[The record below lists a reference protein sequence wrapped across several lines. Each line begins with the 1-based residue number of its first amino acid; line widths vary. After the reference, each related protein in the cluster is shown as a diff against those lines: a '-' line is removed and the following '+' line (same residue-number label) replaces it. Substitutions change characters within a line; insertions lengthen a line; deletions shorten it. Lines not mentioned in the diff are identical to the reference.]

1 MFLEQHIIMISED
14 HVTLEKTG
22 VMMLKNTEIKN
33 YSLTHIHIENSC
45 FKF

>member
-14 HVTLEKTG
+14 HVTEDWINDAE
-22 VMMLKNTEIKN
+22 NTEIN

-45 FKF
+45 FKL